1 MRQGRVK
8 RLWCLALCLLS
19 LTACGPRNEGHTERL
34 YAMDTTMD
42 LTAYGPQ
49 AEVAVTAGAKEIN
62 ALDDLLSA
70 QRPGSDIAKLN
81 RAQGEAVTVSDE
93 TAQLLEKALAL
104 CADTGGVLDVTIY
117 PVMRAWGFD
126 SKDYRVPGESELA
139 ALLERVDYATI
150 TVKGHTVTV
159 PEGVELDLGA
169 VGKGY
174 AGDRIVALWRD
185 MGLESGLLYLGGNVQ
200 CLGGKPDGSDWSVG
214 IRDPEDESALLA
226 TVTGRDMAVV
236 TSGGYQRYFDEG
248 GVRYHHIMDPATG
261 KPAHSG
267 AASVT
272 IVADSGTLC
281 DALSTALYVM
291 GPDQAADYWRA
302 HRDFEMIYYTEGGTL
317 LYTAGLKDRLTLRDD
332 LAGEMV
338 T

>member
-1 MRQGRVK
+1 MKPGRVK
-8 RLWCLALCLLS
+8 RLCCLALCLLS
-19 LTACGPRNEGHTERL
+19 LTACGQGQGESASIF
-34 YAMDTTMD
+34 AMDTVME
-42 LTAYGPQ
+42 LTAYGDNAQ
-49 AEVAVTAGAKEIN
+49 EALTAGAKEIN
-62 ALDDLLSA
+62 ALDALLSA
-70 QRPGSDIAKLN
+70 QRPESDIAKLN
-81 RAQGEAVTVSDE
+81 RAKGETVTVSDE
-93 TAQLLEKALAL
+93 TAQLLERALAL
-104 CADTGGVLDVTIY
+104 CEDTGGALDVTIY

-126 SKDYRVPGESELA
+126 SKDYRVPSEDELA
-139 ALLERVDYATI
+139 KLLEQVDYAAI
-150 TVKGHTVTV
+150 SVKGNTVTV

-185 MGLESGLLYLGGNVQ
+185 MGMESGLLCLGGNVQ
-200 CLGGKPDGSDWSVG
+200 CLGAKPDGTDWSVG

-236 TSGGYQRYFDEG
+236 TSGAYQRYFDEG

-272 IVADSGTLC
+272 IVAGSGVLC
-281 DALSTALYVM
+281 DALSTALYVI
-291 GPDQAADYWRA
+291 GPDKAADYWRA

-317 LYTAGLKDRLTLRDD
+317 LYTAGLKDRLTLRDG
-332 LAGEMV
+332 LAGEML